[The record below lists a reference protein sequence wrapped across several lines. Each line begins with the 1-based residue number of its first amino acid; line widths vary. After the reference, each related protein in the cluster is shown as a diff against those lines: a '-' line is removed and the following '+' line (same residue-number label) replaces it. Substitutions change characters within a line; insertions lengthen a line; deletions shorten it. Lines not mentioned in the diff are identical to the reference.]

1 MAKKN
6 NVEEVVEVTE
16 ETVETVENTDIVAA
30 EEPKEQISSKFGRG
44 FKKYGPKIAKL
55 AVAAGATVAAFVL
68 GVKVGKS
75 SDSEDGDIVDADY
88 EVLDD
93 TDDNS
98 EVSFTEF

>member
-30 EEPKEQISSKFGRG
+30 EEPKEITSSKIGRG
-44 FKKYGPKIAKL
+44 FKKYGPKIAKI
-55 AVAAGATVAAFVL
+55 AVAAGATIAAFIL

-93 TDDNS
+93 DDNS
-98 EVSFTEF
+98 EVTFKEF

>member
-16 ETVETVENTDIVAA
+16 ETVETVDNTDIVAA
-30 EEPKEQISSKFGRG
+30 EEPKEKTSSKIGRG
-44 FKKYGPKIAKL
+44 FKKYGPKIAKI
-55 AVAAGATVAAFVL
+55 AVAGGATIAAFIL

-88 EVLDD
+88 EILDD

-98 EVSFTEF
+98 EVSFKEF

>member
-44 FKKYGPKIAKL
+44 FKKYGPKIAKF

-75 SDSEDGDIVDADY
+75 SNSADGDIVDADY

-93 TDDNS
+93 NDNS
-98 EVSFTEF
+98 EVTFEEL